1 MDARS
6 YSYRS
11 LKWKFTV
18 CCITWTK
25 YRTIFHSLFTEQ
37 IIVEKKK
44 LLHFLQIPKSQ
55 SKNSWQFLAV
65 KQISLSDWDTPFS
78 SSQMIFQINIDSFHS
93 WFYLKKKNVFMR
105 CLGGNLHLFGF
116 PKLKQRKTRRSKN
129 QT

>member
-93 WFYLKKKNVFMR
+93 WFYLKKKKCFHEVSWR
-105 CLGGNLHLFGF
+105 
-116 PKLKQRKTRRSKN
+116 KLALIWFSQAKAKKNSKV
-129 QT
+129 

>member
-1 MDARS
+1 MSKAIEMDARS

-37 IIVEKKK
+37 IIVEKK

-93 WFYLKKKNVFMR
+93 WFYLKKCFHEVSWRKLALIWFSQAKAKKN
-105 CLGGNLHLFGF
+105 
-116 PKLKQRKTRRSKN
+116 SKV
-129 QT
+129 